1 MKLRYLFTIMCVCF
15 GLLQSKADT
24 YTNNADNTIYISNV
38 SVKAGGQ
45 VTLTVNMKNKVQISG
60 FQFDLLLPEGVTV
73 DSSVDAFGD
82 SEISAAISG
91 TRVNPNRFTF
101 STSFPEQGN
110 ERHLTVLCYATN
122 ANVSAGDGEVAT
134 ITLNVAGNVNSG
146 DYDLILRNV
155 VVSNTTDTYD
165 NSKDIISKLT
175 VTGGSS
181 SSKLR
186 GDVNE
191 DGVVDARDVAELI
204 NIILGKSK

>member
-1 MKLRYLFTIMCVCF
+1 MKLRYLFSVICVCL
-15 GLLQSKADT
+15 GLLQSRADT
-24 YTNNADNTIYISNV
+24 YTDNADNTIYVSNV

-82 SEISAAISG
+82 TEVSAAISG
-91 TRVNPNRFTF
+91 TRVNPKRFTF

-110 ERHLTVLCYATN
+110 ESHLTVLCYATN
-122 ANVSAGDGEVAT
+122 ASVLAGDGEVAT
-134 ITLNVAGNVNSG
+134 ITLNVAGNVSSG

-165 NSKDIISKLT
+165 NSKDITSKLT
-175 VTGGSS
+175 ITGGSS
-181 SSKLR
+181 SSRLR

-191 DGVVDARDVAELI
+191 DGVVDIRDVTELI
-204 NIILGKSK
+204 DILMGKK

>member
-1 MKLRYLFTIMCVCF
+1 MKLRYLLTIICVSF

-24 YTNNADNTIYISNV
+24 YTNNKDNTIYISDV

-45 VTLTVNMKNKVQISG
+45 VTLTVNMKNNVQISG

-91 TRVNPNRFTF
+91 TRVNPKKFTF

-122 ANVSAGDGEVAT
+122 ASVLAGEGEVAT
-134 ITLNVAGNVNSG
+134 ITLNVATNATPG

-165 NSKDIISKLT
+165 NSKDITTKLT
-175 VTGGSS
+175 ITGGSS
-181 SSKLR
+181 SKLK

-191 DGVVDARDVAELI
+191 DGVVDIRDVTELI
-204 NIILGKSK
+204 DILLGKSN

>member
-1 MKLRYLFTIMCVCF
+1 MKLRYLLTIIYVCF

-24 YTNNADNTIYISNV
+24 YTNNKDNTIYISDV

-45 VTLTVNMKNKVQISG
+45 VTLTVNMKNKVLISG

-73 DSSVDAFGD
+73 DSTIDAYGD
-82 SEISAAISG
+82 PEISAIIG
-91 TRVNPNRFTF
+91 TRVNPSKFTF
-101 STSFPEQGN
+101 STSFPEQN
-110 ERHLTVLCYATN
+110 NKRHLTVLCYATN
-122 ANVSAGDGEVAT
+122 SNVQVGDGEVAT

-165 NSKDIISKLT
+165 NSKDITSKLT
-175 VTGGSS
+175 ITGSS
-181 SSKLR
+181 SSKLK

-191 DGVVDARDVAELI
+191 DGVVDIRDVTELI
-204 NIILGKSK
+204 DILLGKSK

>member
-1 MKLRYLFTIMCVCF
+1 MKLRYLFSVICVCL
-15 GLLQSKADT
+15 GLLQSRADT
-24 YTNNADNTIYISNV
+24 YTDNADNTIYVSNV

-60 FQFDLLLPEGVTV
+60 FQFDLQLPEGVTV

-82 SEISAAISG
+82 TEVSAAISG
-91 TRVNPNRFTF
+91 MRVNPKRFTF

-110 ERHLTVLCYATN
+110 ESHLTVLCYATN
-122 ANVSAGDGEVAT
+122 ASVLAGDGEVAT
-134 ITLNVAGNVNSG
+134 ITLNVAGNVSSG

-165 NSKDIISKLT
+165 NSKDITSKLT
-175 VTGGSS
+175 ITGGSS
-181 SSKLR
+181 SSRLR

-191 DGVVDARDVAELI
+191 DGVVDIRDVTELI
-204 NIILGKSK
+204 DILMGKK